1 MSSTTIVKSFS
12 ILSRRADCSSSG
24 STLEVRRIRPQ
35 ISASVSPERL
45 AYTTESIL
53 PSVSERKLSSS
64 AGSDREVLA
73 SQQMFRFL
81 SINSIAV
88 GHNRNFSS
96 SSSILMSVRVVA
108 RRRACSRARR
118 KRGCAA
124 HWVVTILNCWL
135 SVRSRLPGYSLQKAF
150 TTLCRVVTPSG
161 STFRMGQCLRASST
175 YVRCVEPLRS
185 ISTVDTMKRT
195 QGGSSVGS
203 QCRPPSG
210 APSFFSLCMPSMM
223 ITMRAGECFL
233 AAASRKRFRLQRN
246 STSVSGTFIS
256 LS

>member
-53 PSVSERKLSSS
+53 PSVSERKLSSND
-64 AGSDREVLA
+64 GSSWQHTL
-73 SQQMFRFL
+73 RFL
-81 SINSIAV
+81 SISSMAV
-88 GHNRNFSS
+88 GQGRNFSN
-96 SSSILMSVRVVA
+96 SSSIPMSVSAFA
-108 RRRACSRARR
+108 RRRACSSARR
-118 KRGCAA
+118 NSGCAA
-124 HWVVTILNCWL
+124 NWVVTILNCWL
-135 SVRSRLPGYSLQKAF
+135 SVRSRLSGYRLQKAVMIW
-150 TTLCRVVTPSG
+150 CRVVTPSG